1 MDYGAASSLWKK
13 ASDHFYNLGNPDKFF
28 ADRDASEWVSFTLT
42 TKNHLFLNEIARITT
57 QEPGNALIPLFL
69 QNQ

>member
-1 MDYGAASSLWKK
+1 MVLLQVFGKR
-13 ASDHFYNLGNPDKFF
+13 HQIIFYNLGNPDKFF